1 MLGSEWICS
10 GCLFAYLISVAYF
23 RAFVPG
29 FVSVLWLLP
38 AYLRLEAFILS
49 YAVNLAFSLS
59 CHLCFL
65 KGHFTL
71 VSIYLKEI
79 IKNCKCVPEQP
90 ILAGNSQQHLS
101 VCVTTCVFHHVNVA
115 SCCMHTHTHAH
126 TRCAYLSLPIP
137 AVSSHAL
144 RCLWIWEPVSSAQVI
159 SHVALVNKSLLW
171 GTGRLTDSIL
181 PPQ

>member
-1 MLGSEWICS
+1 MMSCCFFVLSQMLGSEWICS
-10 GCLFAYLISVAYF
+10 GCLCAYLISVAYF
-23 RAFVPG
+23 RAFVPV

-49 YAVNLAFSLS
+49 YAVNLLFSLS

-90 ILAGNSQQHLS
+90 IVAGNSQQHLS
-101 VCVTTCVFHHVNVA
+101 VCINCCSVHVSPHVACV
-115 SCCMHTHTHAH
+115 HTHTC
-126 TRCAYLSLPIP
+126 T
-137 AVSSHAL
+137 
-144 RCLWIWEPVSSAQVI
+144 
-159 SHVALVNKSLLW
+159 
-171 GTGRLTDSIL
+171 
-181 PPQ
+181 